1 MNELEL
7 CPCCGGIAV
16 MERCDKYGQY
26 HTKDIGVVML
36 RGREMSHKMVICQ
49 HCGLRTKAYLTE
61 RGAANSWNRRVDK
74 DASETKAQL
83 QASRRVVEW
92 LMQEE

>member
-1 MNELEL
+1 MSELKP
-7 CPCCGGIAV
+7 CPFCGSTAV

-36 RGREMSHKMVICQ
+36 MGRDMSHKMVICER
-49 HCGLRTKAYLTE
+49 CGIRTKAYLTE
-61 RGAANSWNRRVDK
+61 RGAFNAWNRRVDA
-74 DASETKAQL
+74 DATETKAQL

-92 LMQEE
+92 LIQEE